1 MLLVNALTSSFSP
14 AAAMMPRMSI
24 GILAFGS
31 INEEPGAELAA
42 AVTRRIE
49 VETPFDVE
57 FARSSRTRDGAP
69 TLVPVKEGG
78 ARVPASILVIDDF
91 VTVAG
96 AYGMLY
102 RRETGLLRDTSTHS
116 RADWIAELTGFA
128 GTSTCLYAALR
139 PNIQPL
145 VAERLAE
152 LAIHSAAALAGA
164 DRRDGISY
172 LLQQK
177 RRGVATPLMPA
188 YEKAVL
194 AQTDTHDLI
203 EAWEQVRSR
212 Q

>member
-1 MLLVNALTSSFSP
+1 
-14 AAAMMPRMSI
+14 MSI

-31 INEEPGAELAA
+31 INEEPGIELAS

-49 VETPFDVE
+49 VETPFAVE

-78 ARVPASILVIDDF
+78 ARVPASILFIGDSATTED
-91 VTVAG
+91 
-96 AYGMLY
+96 AYEILY
-102 RRETGLLRDTSTHS
+102 RRETGRLSNTSTYS
-116 RADWIAELTGFA
+116 QADWIAELPGFA
-128 GTSTCLYAALR
+128 GTSTCFYTALQ

-145 VAERLAE
+145 VAEKLAE
-152 LAIHSAAALAGA
+152 LAISSAAALAGA

-177 RRGVATPLMPA
+177 RRGVITPLMPA

-194 AQTDTHDLI
+194 AHTGANDLP
-203 EAWEQVRSR
+203 EAWEQVRSL